1 MKKTKR
7 KVSRLRARILLPV
20 SMGLKSS
27 VPTFLVVLFTSLTVL
42 PDSLLSQND
51 FYRGKTI
58 TIIQGRDPGGSG
70 DLRVKVMMPFLQKY
84 IPGNPT
90 VISEYMPG
98 GGGRKAANH
107 VFRSSRPDGLTIGNA
122 GSSMVQLELLGE
134 SGVLYNIDKF
144 FYLGSP
150 YSIYHP
156 VFFTRKQAGFDNL
169 VKLRAASG
177 VRVGGQSVGFST
189 YIEGRLFA
197 YVLGLKEPK
206 FVTGYGGAELDPA
219 LLQGEIDAR
228 SSGADGIIRTPEW
241 LKGGVVDFHTIIE
254 IPKGE
259 KHPQFSHLPELET
272 LARSDK
278 DRKLII
284 LQRAFRVAGAPSF
297 LPPGTPKERVEIL
310 QEAFRKT
317 YMDPE
322 FHKEYK
328 RLTGPE
334 PTPLLP
340 KDHEKVIKEI
350 PRDREVI
357 DLFKKIAGAEPLP
370 PH

>member
-1 MKKTKR
+1 MKGCF
-7 KVSRLRARILLPV
+7 
-20 SMGLKSS
+20 SMQLKYS
-27 VPTFLVVLFTSLTVL
+27 VPAFWIAILISLTVHL
-42 PDSLLSQND
+42 DPLFAQPD

-70 DLRVKVMMPFLQKY
+70 DLRAKAMIPFLQKH

-107 VFRSSRPDGLTIGNA
+107 VFRSARPDGLTIGNA

-134 SGVLYNIDKF
+134 SGVMYNIDKF

-150 YSIYHP
+150 YSVYHP
-156 VFFTRKQAGFDNL
+156 VFFSRKQAGLDSL
-169 VKLRAASG
+169 AKLRAASG
-177 VRVGGQSVGFST
+177 IRVGGQSVGFSS
-189 YIEGRLFA
+189 YIEGRLFS
-197 YVLGLKEPK
+197 YVLGLKDPK

-219 LLQGEIDAR
+219 LLRGEIDAR
-228 SSGADGIIRTPEW
+228 SSGADGIMLTPEW
-241 LKGGVVDFHTIIE
+241 LKGGVVDFHTIIN

-259 KHPQFSHLPELET
+259 KHPQFSHLPELES

-284 LQRAFRVAGAPSF
+284 LQRGFRVAGAPSF

-317 YMDPE
+317 YTDPE

-328 RLTGPE
+328 KLTGPE

-350 PRDREVI
+350 PREPEVI
-357 DLFKKIAGAEPLP
+357 ELFKKIAGGDSLP
-370 PH
+370 PN

>member
-1 MKKTKR
+1 MKY
-7 KVSRLRARILLPV
+7 
-20 SMGLKSS
+20 S
-27 VPTFLVVLFTSLTVL
+27 VPACLIAILVSLTL
-42 PDSLLSQND
+42 HTRAGLSQAD
-51 FYRGKTI
+51 FFKGKTI

-70 DLRVKVMMPFLQKY
+70 DLRVRAIMPFLQKH

-122 GSSMVQLELLGE
+122 GSSMAQLQILGE
-134 SGVLYNIDKF
+134 SGVLYDIDKF

-150 YSIYHP
+150 YSVYHP
-156 VFFTRKQAGFDNL
+156 VFFSRKQAGLDSL
-169 VKLRAASG
+169 AKLRAASG
-177 VRVGGQSVGFST
+177 LRVGGQSVGFST

-206 FVTGYGGAELDPA
+206 FVTGYGGAEMDPA
-219 LLQGEIDAR
+219 LLRGEIDAR
-228 SSGADGIIRTPEW
+228 SSGADGILLTPEW
-241 LKGGVVDFHTIIE
+241 LKGGVVDFHTIIN
-254 IPKGE
+254 IPRE
-259 KHPQFSHLPELET
+259 KTHPQFSHLPELEG
-272 LARSDK
+272 LARSEK
-278 DRKLII
+278 DRKLIM

-297 LPPGTPKERVEIL
+297 LPPGTPKDRVEIL

-317 YMDPE
+317 YTDPE

-328 RLTGPE
+328 KLTGPE

-350 PRDREVI
+350 PRDPEVI
-357 DLFKKIAGAEPLP
+357 ELFKMIAGAGPLP
-370 PH
+370 SH